1 MKWTIPTRRVTHPV
15 WPSARSFRRAW
26 RAFTLLEALIASA
39 ILLVVVL
46 AVTQA
51 ITAGQQHSF
60 EARQRIA
67 GTLAAEELMGR
78 IIVDDYANLATWDGY
93 TESVGNMTDM
103 NSNPLSD
110 VFQFVGRDVAVTATT
125 KSFSGLD
132 VDVQG
137 YDVRVRA
144 FDDDGRVLAMIERFI
159 AEPSS

>member
-1 MKWTIPTRRVTHPV
+1 M
-15 WPSARSFRRAW
+15 
-26 RAFTLLEALIASA
+26 
-39 ILLVVVL
+39 VVL

-78 IIVDDYANLATWDGY
+78 IVVDDYANLATWDGY
-93 TESVGNMTDM
+93 TETVGNMTDM
-103 NSNPLSD
+103 NSNPLST
-110 VFQFVGRDVAVTATT
+110 VFQFVGRDVAVTSTT
-125 KSFSGLD
+125 KTFSGLG
-132 VDVQG
+132 VDVRG

-144 FDDDGRVLAMIERFI
+144 FDEDGRILTVLDRFI